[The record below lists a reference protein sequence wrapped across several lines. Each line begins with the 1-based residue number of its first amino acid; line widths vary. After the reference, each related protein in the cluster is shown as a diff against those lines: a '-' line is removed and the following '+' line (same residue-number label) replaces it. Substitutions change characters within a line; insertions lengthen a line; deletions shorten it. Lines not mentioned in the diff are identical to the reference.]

1 MVAETMT
8 SVQETMGY
16 TARSCTSG
24 GTSDGRFVAGTY
36 KDAQIVELGLINQS
50 IHQVD
55 EHVPL
60 EDLER
65 LATIYQRLLERLLIA
80 ESTDTD
86 ELAYEEHV
94 DVRPLP

>member
-24 GTSDGRFVAGTY
+24 GTSDGRFVAGTH

-65 LATIYQRLLERLLIA
+65 LATIYKRLLERLLIA